1 MLATTAG
8 KVFLNI
14 AYELGIHASLLLMDA
29 MDRKIIAALQVEGR
43 ITLTDLA
50 EKVQL
55 SVSRC
60 QRRVRD
66 LETAGVI
73 NGYRAVVDAA
83 ALGYG
88 FEVLLLA
95 TLERPDVVTEFDAAL
110 AEIPEV
116 IEAQRLFGEPDY
128 LIRVVSA
135 DLAAYQHLYETVLI
149 HLPGVR
155 GLNSTIVMKQAVRPR
170 PLPSR
175 PPRGLPAHASEPGRG
190 RG

>member
-1 MLATTAG
+1 
-8 KVFLNI
+8 
-14 AYELGIHASLLLMDA
+14 MDST
-29 MDRKIIAALQVEGR
+29 DRKIVATLQSEGR

-50 EKVQL
+50 EKVSL

-60 QRRVRD
+60 QRRVRE

-73 NGYRAVVDAA
+73 SGYRAVVDAA

-88 FEVLLLA
+88 FEVLLFA
-95 TLERPDVVTEFDAAL
+95 TLSRPDAVTEFDAAL

-135 DLAAYQHLYETVLI
+135 DLPSYQRLYESVLI

-155 GLNSTIVMKQAVRPR
+155 GLNSTIVMKQAVHPR
-170 PLPSR
+170 PLPGR
-175 PPRGLPAHASEPGRG
+175 PPRDVSAPTSTP
-190 RG
+190 

>member
-1 MLATTAG
+1 
-8 KVFLNI
+8 
-14 AYELGIHASLLLMDA
+14 MDST
-29 MDRKIIAALQVEGR
+29 DRKIVAILQSEGR

-50 EKVQL
+50 DKVQL

-66 LETAGVI
+66 LESAGI
-73 NGYRAVVDAA
+73 IRGYRAVIDAA

-88 FEVLLLA
+88 FEVLLFA
-95 TLERPDVVTEFDAAL
+95 TLSRPDAVTEFDAAL

-135 DLAAYQHLYETVLI
+135 DLPSYQRLYESVLI

-155 GLNSTIVMKQAVRPR
+155 GLNSTIVMKQAVDPR
-170 PLPSR
+170 PLPGR
-175 PPRGLPAHASEPGRG
+175 PPREVHPVGPRSSARSIQS
-190 RG
+190 